1 MRALTLLLLV
11 PILTLTATPGH
22 THDYCAKAKC
32 EETRQRIK
40 KIESKMRQGYS
51 ASQGEKL
58 AEELRKQ
65 RKLRSKRCG

>member
-1 MRALTLLLLV
+1 MRMLTILLLV
-11 PILTLTATPGH
+11 PILTLTAAPGQ

-51 ASQGEKL
+51 ASQGAKL
-58 AEELRKQ
+58 EDELRKQ
-65 RKLRSKRCG
+65 RLLRSKRCG

>member
-1 MRALTLLLLV
+1 MRALTILLLV
-11 PILTLTATPGH
+11 PILSLMAAPGQ
-22 THDYCAKAKC
+22 THDYCAKARC

-58 AEELRKQ
+58 AEALRKQ
-65 RKLRSKRCG
+65 RLLRSKRCG